1 MELRKESSQH
11 RRGTKANHKKKEKVD
26 PKQCYVVGLKAVRPD
41 WSRRLQRVDSKK
53 ERKKWEFPL

>member
-11 RRGTKANHKKKEKVD
+11 RRGTKAIPRMKVKVD
-26 PKQCYVVGLKAVRPD
+26 PKQCHVVGLKAVRPD

-53 ERKKWEFPL
+53 ERKK